1 MSQAAELF
9 DDTPEAPE
17 TPAPEAAT
25 PAATPE
31 AAAKPETPSADPD
44 GYEHEALK
52 SLFKGKY
59 KTFADIEKGYS
70 ESSKQARE
78 FKTAAEKAEER
89 WKMAE
94 GVIGAPVDEE
104 GKPAPYDFKLPEEVT
119 IVPEL
124 MEAFQK
130 DLRDMNLAPSVGQKV
145 LDRYVA
151 VEAGMESAR
160 RDMERDFVVQQ
171 IGGGDEAVAAAAV
184 GETLAWVRQVLGDSP
199 EIEDLLTS
207 NGATSSY
214 GKPLA
219 LLHHLR
225 AAMTGAKLGASSGT
239 GAFGKADYDALM
251 QKAATRG
258 LNHDEAA
265 KIAAYLNSAYPDSA
279 E

>member
-9 DDTPEAPE
+9 DDSGSE
-17 TPAPEAAT
+17 TTETTAPEAA
-25 PAATPE
+25 AAPE
-31 AAAKPETPSADPD
+31 ASAPEASAKAADPD

-89 WKMAE
+89 WKAIE
-94 GVIGAPVDEE
+94 PIIGAPVDAE

-124 MEAFQK
+124 MEAFQN
-130 DLRDMNLAPSVGQKV
+130 DLREMNLGPAVGQKV
-145 LDRYVA
+145 LDRYIA
-151 VEAGMESAR
+151 VEAGMETAR
-160 RDMERDFVVQQ
+160 RELERDFVVQQ
-171 IGGGDEAVAAAAV
+171 LGGGEESVAKAAV
-184 GETLAWVRQVLGDSP
+184 GETLAWVRSVLGDSP
-199 EIEDLLTS
+199 EIEDLLTTP
-207 NGATSSY
+207 GATSSY

-265 KIAAYLNSAYPDSA
+265 KVAAYLNSAFPDSA